1 MISPALPADLK
12 ATLEQRLHGASRSAA
27 ATRAAAISQT
37 YRDGGNSSPIRTAT
51 DALAYAGARMPATYA
66 AVAASLNALIA
77 IRPEFAPTTLL
88 DVGAGPGTASFA
100 AAQGFASLDE
110 VTLLDAN
117 PALRDLAL
125 SLAGDHPRTAF
136 RYLLGD
142 ARRLLDDA
150 PAAELVIASYVINEL
165 GDDAHAGFADA
176 LWRKTTDTLLVV
188 EPGTPAGYRRLI
200 SLRTRLIAQGARLI
214 APCPHEHGCP
224 LAAPDWCH
232 FVQRLPRS
240 RLHQQLKA
248 AEVPYEDEKFS
259 YLALTRA
266 ALPQRPAR
274 VLAQPA
280 QTKIAITA
288 KLCTA
293 DGLQMAMAPRRD
305 KPAYAR
311 FRRLAW
317 GDTVTITE
325 APPSDMA
332 KS

>member
-1 MISPALPADLK
+1 MIPPSLPPDLK
-12 ATLEQRLHGASRSAA
+12 ATLEQRLQGASRSAA
-27 ATRAAAISQT
+27 AVRAGAISQT
-37 YRDGGNSSPIRTAT
+37 YRDGGNSAPIRTAM

-77 IRPEFAPTTLL
+77 IRPGFAPAALL
-88 DVGAGPGTASFA
+88 DVGAGPGTAAFA
-100 AAQGFASLDE
+100 AAQAFASLDQ

-125 SLAGDHPRTAF
+125 SLAGDHPRAAMS
-136 RYLLGD
+136 YLLGD

-150 PAAELVIASYVINEL
+150 PAVELVIASYVINEL
-165 GDDAHAGFADA
+165 RDADRDAFADA

-188 EPGTPAGYRRLI
+188 EPGTPAGYARI
-200 SLRTRLIAQGARLI
+200 IALRARLIAQGAHVV
-214 APCPHEHGCP
+214 APCPHEQACP
-224 LAAPDWCH
+224 LRAPDWCH

-248 AEVPYEDEKFS
+248 AEVPYEDEKFI

-266 ALPQRPAR
+266 PLPPRPSR
-274 VLAQPA
+274 VLAQPE

-288 KLCTA
+288 KLCTPH
-293 DGLQMAMAPRRD
+293 GLDIAVAPRRD

-317 GDTVTITE
+317 GDAV
-325 APPSDMA
+325 D
-332 KS
+332 